1 MSVEVVTVW
10 APRATSEQWR
20 ADYEDLLA
28 LQRRTALR
36 FGHRHV
42 VVTDDSRWMEDGDAL
57 VVKLPDEV
65 MPAMIAGVLERLQR
79 PVTCDLFFVDVD
91 VLVHRNLDDAFA
103 LPQRDFDLAFTNR
116 EHATAP
122 INNGVMLV
130 ARDAV
135 PQALAF
141 FEDAL
146 AVCGTH
152 WGADQ
157 EAISATA
164 APVPSPLERTVVV
177 HPRYGRIAFVNMKQ
191 YAAVPKERGIPHKKN
206 PYTVHFKGSTK
217 AWAREYADRF
227 IFGEELRRGTR

>member
-1 MSVEVVTVW
+1 MTVEVVTVW
-10 APRATSEQWR
+10 APRATSAQWR
-20 ADYEDLLA
+20 SDYEDLVT
-28 LQRRTALR
+28 LQKRTALR

-79 PVTCDLFFVDVD
+79 PVDADLFFVDVD

-103 LPQRDFDLAFTNR
+103 RGDFDLALTNR
-116 EHATAP
+116 EHPIAP
-122 INNGVMLV
+122 VNNGVMLV
-130 ARDAV
+130 PRDSVARAYTFFADAY
-135 PQALAF
+135 
-141 FEDAL
+141 

-164 APVPSPLERTVVV
+164 APVPSPLQRTVVE
-177 HPRYGRIAFVNMKQ
+177 HPRYGRIAFVNMKEH
-191 YAAVPKERGIPHKKN
+191 AAVPKERGIPHKKN
-206 PYTVHFKGSTK
+206 PYTVHFKGDTK
-217 AWAREYADRF
+217 AWAHEYADRF
-227 IFGEELRRGTR
+227 IFGT